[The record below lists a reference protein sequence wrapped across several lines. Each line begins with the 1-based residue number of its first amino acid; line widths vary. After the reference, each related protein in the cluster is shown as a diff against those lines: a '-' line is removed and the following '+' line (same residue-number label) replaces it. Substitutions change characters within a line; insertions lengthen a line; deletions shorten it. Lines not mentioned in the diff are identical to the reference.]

1 MTTRTITAAAIDG
14 IVLAGGL
21 SSRMGRDK
29 ALLPWQGRT
38 LLEHMRGLLL
48 HAGAQRVWVSGNY
61 PAFSGIPDRVAR
73 CGPLGGLHSV
83 MQQMPDG
90 RAWVVA
96 VDMPLLAPRLLHR
109 LAEEGQGACT
119 IFDGHPFPMLLD
131 VDNPTRS
138 ALAAMLED
146 PEGPRSVQAFQRR
159 LQRHV
164 LAPASVDGDL
174 LVNCN
179 TPGQWKDV
187 AS

>member
-1 MTTRTITAAAIDG
+1 MTTRTTTTTIDG

-48 HAGAQRVWVSGNY
+48 QAGAQRVWVSGNY
-61 PAFSGIPDRVAR
+61 PAFGGIPDRVAR

-83 MQQMPDG
+83 AMRMPDG
-90 RAWVVA
+90 PAWVVP
-96 VDMPLLAPRLLHR
+96 VDTPLLPPRLLQQLRDGHH
-109 LAEEGQGACT
+109 APCT
-119 IFDGHPFPMLLD
+119 IFTGHPLPMLLNMD
-131 VDNPTRS
+131 DACRA
-138 ALAAMLED
+138 ALASMLDD
-146 PEGPRSVQAFQRR
+146 PDGPRSLQALQRR
-159 LQRHV
+159 LGV
-164 LAPASVDGDL
+164 NTVALAPVDEAG

-179 TPGQWKDV
+179 TPEQWEDV

>member
-1 MTTRTITAAAIDG
+1 MSGTING

-48 HAGAQRVWVSGNY
+48 QAGAERVWVSGDY
-61 PAFSGIPDRVAR
+61 PAFGGISDQVVR

-83 MQQMPDG
+83 VQQMPDSQ
-90 RAWVVA
+90 AWVVA
-96 VDMPLLAPRLLHR
+96 VDTPLLAPRLLQR
-109 LAEEGQGACT
+109 LAAEGRGACT
-119 IFDGHPFPMLLD
+119 IFDGHPFPMLLN
-131 VDNPTRS
+131 VDNATRS
-138 ALAAMLED
+138 VLAAMLD
-146 PEGPRSVQAFQRR
+146 DAQGPRSVQAFQRR
-159 LQRHV
+159 LQMHV
-164 LAPASVDGDL
+164 LALESVDEAC

-179 TPGQWKDV
+179 TPEQWEDV

>member
-1 MTTRTITAAAIDG
+1 MSING

-21 SSRMGRDK
+21 STRMGRDK

-38 LLEHMRGLLL
+38 LLEHMRGLLMQ
-48 HAGAQRVWVSGNY
+48 AGAERVWVSGDY
-61 PAFSGIPDRVAR
+61 PAFGGIPDQIAR

-90 RAWVVA
+90 QAWVVA
-96 VDMPLLAPRLLHR
+96 VDTPLLAPRLLQR
-109 LAEEGQGACT
+109 LAGVGMGACT
-119 IFDGHPFPMLLD
+119 IFDGHPFPMLLNM
-131 VDNPTRS
+131 DNATRS
-138 ALAAMLED
+138 VLAAMLDD

-159 LQRHV
+159 LQMHV
-164 LAPASVDGDL
+164 LALESVDEAC

-179 TPGQWKDV
+179 TPEQWEDV